1 MGKFAAALAF
11 VALVTTAEAEPL
23 VLAKTYDCVGA
34 NPDGS
39 KYTGTV
45 SVDVLSDTTFA
56 IRWDIDGTI
65 YKGFGMRRNNAVAAT
80 YLINGEPGLIIY
92 EVQGN
97 GLDGLWAV
105 RGEQGNGSEHLTPR
119 N

>member
-1 MGKFAAALAF
+1 MIKFVAALAF
-11 VALVTTAEAEPL
+11 VVFATMAQAEPL

-45 SVDVLSDTTFA
+45 SVNVLSDTTFA
-56 IRWDIDGTI
+56 IRWDINGAT

-80 YLINGEPGLIIY
+80 YMIDGEPGLIIY

-105 RGEQGNGSEHLTPR
+105 KGEPGNGSEHLTPR